1 MELEM
6 NARSLTLFFIILC
19 VLSAVNASAGSTF
32 SITGV
37 VKQPINLG
45 IEDLARFQTV
55 RVQLNEVMKDKSY
68 KGAFYYNGVT
78 LRSLLDTA
86 SIEKKVKSGSK
97 DIDLAI
103 KVTNREGKAVVLSWG
118 EIYYRNSGDIIIAT
132 SAVPIT
138 PRKSCASCHK
148 GEEAMYQP
156 YLDVFNRKI
165 DFPKLVVGSD
175 GYGGRSLE
183 GIVNIEVINPNQNTN
198 ARGNSSEKLFSPAFK
213 ITGFVKKEMTV
224 TDLSKYS
231 RKELTMIHM
240 GEGKGFH
247 GIADFSGATLKAL
260 LVDAGIE
267 NDLNSVFIVSA
278 PDGYRSLFSYG
289 EVFLNR
295 ADDTIIMADK
305 KDGNAIDEEGKF
317 ILAPCDDIMS
327 DRDVKSVEKI
337 EVLTLK

>member
-1 MELEM
+1 M
-6 NARSLTLFFIILC
+6 N
-19 VLSAVNASAGSTF
+19 VSAADTF
-32 SITGV
+32 SISGL
-37 VKQPINLG
+37 VKQPLSLG
-45 IEDLARFQTV
+45 IDDLARFQTV
-55 RVQLNEVMKDKSY
+55 RVQLNEVMKDKTY

-78 LRSLLDTA
+78 LRNLLDIA
-86 SIEKKVKSGSK
+86 SIEKKVKTSSK
-97 DIDLAI
+97 NIDLAI
-103 KVTNREGKAVVLSWG
+103 KITNKEGKSVVLSWG
-118 EIYYRNSGDIIIAT
+118 EVYYRNSGDIIIAT
-132 SAVPIT
+132 SATPIT
-138 PRKSCASCHK
+138 PHKSCASCHK
-148 GEEAMYQP
+148 GEETMYQP
-156 YLDVFNRKI
+156 YLDVFNRDI
-165 DFPKLVVGSD
+165 SFPKLVVGSD

-183 GIVNIEVINPNQNTN
+183 GVVSIEVIDPNQNTN
-198 ARGNSSEKLFSPAFK
+198 SKGSSSEKLFSPSFK
-213 ITGFVKKEMTV
+213 ITGLVKKEMTV

-247 GIADFSGATLKAL
+247 GIADFSGATLKSL
-260 LVDAGIE
+260 LVDAGVE

-305 KDGNAIDEEGKF
+305 KDGKAIDDEGKF
-317 ILAPCDDIMS
+317 FLAPCDDIMS